1 MLKIPEMILR
11 NCTHK
16 SLDYNKWKAQP
27 ELQIN
32 NYTGNKLLILAKFEF
47 AQKKRRC
54 LFQVIGELCGKPSIE
69 YGRRLKIC

>member
-16 SLDYNKWKAQP
+16 SLDYNKWKAEP

-32 NYTGNKLLILAKFEF
+32 NYTGNKLLILTKLELVK
-47 AQKKRRC
+47 KKRRC
-54 LFQVIGELCGKPSIE
+54 LFQVIGTLVGQNPVLDEG
-69 YGRRLKIC
+69 